1 MKDLQGPEAVDKLPY
16 RLHEGYLFKGNQLCV
31 PEGSFREQ
39 IIRELHG
46 NGLGGHFGRDKTMA
60 LVTDRYFWPHMFK
73 DVSRFVRRCAV
84 CQFGKGSSQNTGLYT
99 PLPEPTS
106 PWIHLSMDF
115 VLGLPKTSKGHDSIF
130 VVIDRFSKMAHFI
143 PCSKTADAS
152 HIADLFFKEVVR
164 LHGVPTSIVSDRDVK
179 FLGHFWRTLWRKM
192 GTDLKYSST
201 CHPQTDGQTE
211 AVNRSLGNLLRCLV
225 RNHVKGWDSI
235 IPQAEFAYNSSVNRT
250 IKKTPFEVAYGLKP

>member
-1 MKDLQGPEAVDKLPY
+1 M
-16 RLHEGYLFKGNQLCV
+16 
-31 PEGSFREQ
+31 
-39 IIRELHG
+39 
-46 NGLGGHFGRDKTMA
+46 
-60 LVTDRYFWPHMFK
+60 
-73 DVSRFVRRCAV
+73 
-84 CQFGKGSSQNTGLYT
+84 
-99 PLPEPTS
+99 
-106 PWIHLSMDF
+106 
-115 VLGLPKTSKGHDSIF
+115 LGLPKTSKGHDSIF

-250 IKKTPFEVAYGLKP
+250 IKKTPFEVAYGLKPQHVLDLVPLPQEARVSDDGEAFAEHIRSIHKEVQDALKASNAAYANAANQHRRFKEFKEGDLVLVYLRKERFPKGAYHKLKSKKFRPCKVLKKFRFACLFIGVAY